1 MIPDAEILRAQMH
14 ASAALLHLPISA
26 SQEPGVIQNL
36 QRIATLAALV
46 NEFVLDESV
55 EPAPVF
61 RHE

>member
-1 MIPDAEILRAQMH
+1 MIPDAEILRAQMQ
-14 ASAALLHLPISA
+14 ASAALLHLPISSA
-26 SQEPGVIQNL
+26 QEPGVIQNL

>member
-1 MIPDAEILRAQMH
+1 MIPDADTLRAQMYS
-14 ASAALLHLPISA
+14 SARLLHLPISSA
-26 SQEPGVIQNL
+26 QEPGVMQNL
-36 QRIATLAALV
+36 QRIAALAALV

>member
-1 MIPDAEILRAQMH
+1 MIPDADTLRAQMQS
-14 ASAALLHLPISA
+14 SAALLQLSISSA
-26 SQEPGVIQNL
+26 QEPGVMQNL
-36 QRIATLAALV
+36 QRIAALAALV